1 MVQIITNQVLNDI
14 DAVDG
19 SLVKGTLEANVI
31 EDALQQSTGLIH
43 TTNLITGNIGYWTAD
58 PTEPSKHILTVGER
72 R

>member
-1 MVQIITNQVLNDI
+1 MIKLSLLSKLNDI

-31 EDALQQSTGLIH
+31 EANTVLQQSPTGLIH

-58 PTEPSKHILTVGER
+58 QQNHSKYFNSR
-72 R
+72 